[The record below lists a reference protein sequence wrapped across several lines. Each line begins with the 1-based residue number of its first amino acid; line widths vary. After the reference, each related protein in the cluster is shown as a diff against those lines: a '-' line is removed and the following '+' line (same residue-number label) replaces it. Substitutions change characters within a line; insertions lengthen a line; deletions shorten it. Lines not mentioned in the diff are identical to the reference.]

1 VSAKRLLTP
10 SDLCEIVRRKYENY
24 PLDKLDCIHAEQVWK
39 RCEWHCKVCGKV
51 MD

>member
-1 VSAKRLLTP
+1 VKSAKSKKP
-10 SDLCEIVRRKYENY
+10 AEYEKN

-51 MD
+51 ME